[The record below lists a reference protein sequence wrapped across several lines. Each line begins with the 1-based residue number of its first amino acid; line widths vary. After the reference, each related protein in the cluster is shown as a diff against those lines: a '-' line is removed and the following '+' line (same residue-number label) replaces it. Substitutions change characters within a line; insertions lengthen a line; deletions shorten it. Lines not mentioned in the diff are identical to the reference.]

1 MSERLDSQAS
11 SGLEW
16 FTRSVALAEARAR
29 VPNEETRARLR
40 KAQSAL
46 ELVELGLE
54 PPESF
59 ASGDP
64 NDALLLLLAEAF
76 RVALTLRAGLSA
88 EASIAEA
95 LASLP
100 SGALASFAP
109 EGAELGALLQHLG
122 EGRADAFTG
131 LAPLD
136 ADERL
141 ADCRAFVRAV
151 VAEVAK
157 PLEAVANLQRERRNR
172 VLGVFAAALL
182 VVAGGVFTAK
192 RAAEGP
198 DLAGGKPFTASSAY
212 DSFATAG
219 RTNEPVAFDL
229 FAHTVEE
236 EHPWIQIDL
245 GKSERVKKVL
255 VKNRTDC
262 CGERAVP
269 LVVEAS
275 VDGSSW
281 TQVARRDEIFTE
293 WNVALAPTELR
304 FLRFSVPRR
313 TFLHLSRVQVWR

>member
-1 MSERLDSQAS
+1 MSERQNSQAS

-16 FTRSVALAEARAR
+16 FTRSAALREALGRA
-29 VPNEETRARLR
+29 PSEDTRARLR
-40 KAQSAL
+40 QAKSAL

-59 ASGDP
+59 VSGDP
-64 NDALLLLLAEAF
+64 NDALLLVLGEALRIALA
-76 RVALTLRAGLSA
+76 LRAGLGA
-88 EASIAEA
+88 EASLADA
-95 LASLP
+95 LAALPAGSLAP
-100 SGALASFAP
+100 FAP
-109 EGAELGALLQHLG
+109 EGVDHAALLGWLGA
-122 EGRADAFTG
+122 GRFTAFTG
-131 LAPLD
+131 LGTLD

-151 VAEVAK
+151 VADVEK
-157 PLEAVANLQRERRNR
+157 PLTAVARLERERRTR
-172 VLGVFAAALL
+172 TFGAAAAALL
-182 VVAGGVFTAK
+182 VLAGGAFAAK
-192 RAAEGP
+192 RASEGP

-229 FAHTVEE
+229 FAHTIEE
-236 EHPWIQIDL
+236 EHPWIQVDL
-245 GKSERVKKVL
+245 GKLERVKKVL

-262 CGERAVP
+262 CGERALP

-275 VDGSSW
+275 LDGSTW
-281 TQVARRDEIFTE
+281 TPLARRDEAFVE
-293 WNVALAPTELR
+293 WTVAVAPTELR